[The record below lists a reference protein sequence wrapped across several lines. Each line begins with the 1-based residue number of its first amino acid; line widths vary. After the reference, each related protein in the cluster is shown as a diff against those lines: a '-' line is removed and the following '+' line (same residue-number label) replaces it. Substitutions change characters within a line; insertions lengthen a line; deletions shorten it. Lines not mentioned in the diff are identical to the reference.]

1 MARTKKRR
9 EEEQERIELQGTEK
23 LIQAKEKKRKEQA
36 QSSKFDADYFEQKY
50 KRELMDRQRKQNER
64 E

>member
-1 MARTKKRR
+1 MARTKKRK

-36 QSSKFDADYFEQKY
+36 QSNKFDADYFEQKY
-50 KRELMDRQRKQNER
+50 KRELMERQRK
-64 E
+64 